1 MATMFTVQERIP
13 LLLIHGMLHLIG
25 YAIRFTPLS
34 HMQWFLCLFSRH
46 NHETD
51 EDWIRMTDREDEILE
66 ELKRSF
72 PQGLKL

>member
-25 YAIRFTPLS
+25 YVIGNSPTLLHAKL
-34 HMQWFLCLFSRH
+34 LFVPRH

-51 EDWIRMTDREDEILE
+51 EDWIRMTDKEDQILE
-66 ELKRSF
+66 ELKRCF